1 MQRQLAPESRRT
13 EESQKVL
20 LDVERGKQMFP
31 GMQDF
36 VDDGKAGLDSTYLTN
51 VQLAGRLALRK
62 RLLHVLH
69 ILRITRHVCQLKQVP
84 DRSGT
89 FHPATCLH
97 PSHVSCNCKPFWH
110 RGHGLQTHLV
120 GKAMLQ
126 VAPPASYCLP
136 ASPHPGDVSHC
147 YPMAWPVAPLSLAE
161 TVQTGF
167 ASL

>member
-36 VDDGKAGLDSTYLTN
+36 VADGKAGLESTYLTN

-89 FHPATCLH
+89 FHPAIFN
-97 PSHVSCNCKPFWH
+97 PKIFN
-110 RGHGLQTHLV
+110 
-120 GKAMLQ
+120 
-126 VAPPASYCLP
+126 PA
-136 ASPHPGDVSHC
+136 
-147 YPMAWPVAPLSLAE
+147 
-161 TVQTGF
+161 TF
-167 ASL
+167 